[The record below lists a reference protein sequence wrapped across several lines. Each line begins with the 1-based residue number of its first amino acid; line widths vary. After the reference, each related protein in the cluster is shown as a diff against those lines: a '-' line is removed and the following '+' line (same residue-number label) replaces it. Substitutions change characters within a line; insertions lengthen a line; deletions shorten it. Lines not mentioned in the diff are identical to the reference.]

1 MYLYR
6 YLRLISFSIKF
17 KVLIVHSSGLEWAGS
32 STVRGNYK
40 NKKAY
45 THMQK
50 APRKNKFPRNSCA
63 TCVIS
68 KLRRFYQSVCERES
82 EMHHSLRQV
91 HMFWQKQSPL
101 IYSSL
106 VFVQSGIV
114 VATSANGLTPTQF
127 RVTCQDKTSTNYGD
141 MISQI
146 NLYDIKF
153 VLFHFQKDR
162 SPITIDWEEKPSS
175 SESKCQL
182 QFAKCS
188 NLGNKSTIK

>member
-17 KVLIVHSSGLEWAGS
+17 KVLIVHSSGLEWAGC
-32 STVRGNYK
+32 STVKGNYK

-82 EMHHSLRQV
+82 EMHYSYGKCTCLAKAITVDLQLFYICLFRDNCRDKREWVDTHSIQSYVPRQNLNKLWRYDQPDSFIR
-91 HMFWQKQSPL
+91 HQIRS
-101 IYSSL
+101 ISL
-106 VFVQSGIV
+106 SERQIS
-114 VATSANGLTPTQF
+114 
-127 RVTCQDKTSTNYGD
+127 DNYRLGREA
-141 MISQI
+141 
-146 NLYDIKF
+146 K
-153 VLFHFQKDR
+153 LFK
-162 SPITIDWEEKPSS
+162 E
-175 SESKCQL
+175 
-182 QFAKCS
+182 
-188 NLGNKSTIK
+188 